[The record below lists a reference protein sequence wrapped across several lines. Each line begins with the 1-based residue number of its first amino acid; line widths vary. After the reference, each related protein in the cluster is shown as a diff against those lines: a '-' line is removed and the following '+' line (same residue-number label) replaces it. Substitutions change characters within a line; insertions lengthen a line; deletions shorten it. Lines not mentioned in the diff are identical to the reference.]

1 MRRLPLPL
9 PPLALLALLVLAA
22 CAEPPPPERQS
33 ADAKKA
39 REHRELR
46 DAIQTPID
54 KAKGVEDVQE
64 EHDQDQ
70 AAAIEEQGG

>member
-1 MRRLPLPL
+1 MRRLPQLLP
-9 PPLALLALLVLAA
+9 LLALLVLAA

-33 ADAKKA
+33 ADAKQA
-39 REHRELR
+39 REHREVR

-64 EHDQDQ
+64 KQAEDQQ
-70 AAAIEEQGG
+70 NAIEEQGG